1 MKNKWRILKILVTV
15 ILFGFLLSFS
25 LKRFN
30 NAKLEVINVK
40 LNPTKPEVYFV
51 EEEEIKDIIKKKN
64 SSQKLG
70 EIDVPEIEK
79 MISKLPSVDSANV
92 FLSLNGALNIT
103 ITQKVP
109 AFRLTKNGQNFYVDA
124 KGNEFPISPNYAHPT
139 MLVSGKVHPEEYV
152 KVAKLVKKIE
162 EDPFSKKYFIGISK
176 ERGNYNLLP
185 VEGNYK
191 IEIGD
196 LDRIELKVKGFKA
209 FMEKFLAYK
218 DPDEYKKISLKYENQ
233 IVTTLNPNFLGNDS
247 LIALGKKE
255 LEKLPEIVKRRQIA
269 GKKVQEL
276 KKN

>member
-1 MKNKWRILKILVTV
+1 
-15 ILFGFLLSFS
+15 LSFS

-64 SSQKLG
+64 SSQKVG

-124 KGNEFPISPNYAHPT
+124 
-139 MLVSGKVHPEEYV
+139 
-152 KVAKLVKKIE
+152 
-162 EDPFSKKYFIGISK
+162 
-176 ERGNYNLLP
+176 
-185 VEGNYK
+185 
-191 IEIGD
+191 
-196 LDRIELKVKGFKA
+196 
-209 FMEKFLAYK
+209 
-218 DPDEYKKISLKYENQ
+218 
-233 IVTTLNPNFLGNDS
+233 
-247 LIALGKKE
+247 
-255 LEKLPEIVKRRQIA
+255 
-269 GKKVQEL
+269 
-276 KKN
+276 